1 MTTTRGAGRPRA
13 ASRALLEEAACELF
27 LEQGYAATSVAEVTM
42 RAGVSRSTFFNYF
55 DTKSDLLWSAFDEQV
70 VALAARLAGG
80 DGDDAATSTSTA
92 ATTPIAA
99 AVREL
104 RVFAAD
110 LGPDS
115 VALAF
120 SQEAAM
126 GLGEDLRLAAV
137 RRLADVRDVVASAL
151 RAGGA
156 SAVAAEV
163 TGATLAGALLAAVR
177 SWSLRGPGRVALPD
191 VLEEA
196 LSALGPLVRP
206 ASPAPR

>member
-55 DTKSDLLWSAFDEQV
+55 DTKSDLLWSTFDEQV
-70 VALAARLAGG
+70 AALAARLATGG
-80 DGDDAATSTSTA
+80 RPSSSVAPTPAATPVA
-92 ATTPIAA
+92 D
-99 AVREL
+99 AVGEL

-137 RRLADVRDVVASAL
+137 RRLADVRDVIASFL
-151 RAGGA
+151 RARGA

-163 TGATLAGALLAAVR
+163 TGAALAGALLAAVR

-191 VLEEA
+191 VFQEA
-196 LSALGPLVRP
+196 LAALGPLVAPARP
-206 ASPAPR
+206 ASH

>member
-70 VALAARLAGG
+70 VALAARVAAD
-80 DGDDAATSTSTA
+80 DGDAA
-92 ATTPIAA
+92 AA

-137 RRLADVRDVVASAL
+137 RRLADVRDVVASSL

-156 SAVAAEV
+156 GAVAAEV
-163 TGATLAGALLAAVR
+163 TGAALAGALLAAVR

-196 LSALGPLVRP
+196 LGALGPLVLPR
-206 ASPAPR
+206 APAPR